1 MKQKKEPKKKP
12 YKSLLSNTIWAFKH
26 QLQYAPSSF
35 ILLVL
40 CVPLNVAMTYA
51 GIYLPSLVVSEVTNG
66 HTIEYAVLRVGTLI
80 VAMLVGKTLIDV
92 FNRLSGSR
100 IGIYRYK
107 VTSELNRKS
116 LGCYYQIFESKK
128 MRDLLDRASRTT
140 QMWDGVQPLTDL
152 PKKSLNL
159 IEAVIHYILFGTVLT
174 FVSPWLVPILTV
186 APLVNWLFAKAYRK
200 WEYNHREEQS
210 DIDGKRGY
218 LLSKTSDFSFAKD
231 IRIYGMADWLKD
243 MYKQLSAEKRAWE
256 NKGIFRSFISGLA
269 DLVVILIRDGAAY
282 ALLIAMALGG
292 EITVDK
298 FVLYFAAISSF
309 ATFIGNIVGNW
320 NAMHTVSLQICDL
333 REYLD
338 ITEEDGTG
346 EAKVDDMLRKSPEII
361 FDHVSFCYEGAEAD
375 TLHDISFTIRSGEK
389 IALVGLNGAG
399 KTTLVKLLCGLYK
412 PTEGEIYVGGMAV
425 NKFFRKDYYRL
436 FAPVFQDV
444 NTAFFSLAET
454 VSAKSEAETDY
465 ARAEECMRRAGLGE
479 KIDVLPNGIYTK
491 LDKQVNAD
499 GIELSGGEMQKLML
513 ARALYKDAPILV
525 LDEPTAALDPIAES
539 NIYTEYQ
546 RMSEGKSSL
555 FISHRLAST
564 RFCDRIFYLEN
575 GKIVEEGT
583 HAQLVRAGGKY
594 SALFEM
600 QSCWYRDDYDA
611 EKGENI

>member
-1 MKQKKEPKKKP
+1 MKKKKEPKKKP
-12 YKSLLSNTIWAFKH
+12 YKSLFSNTIWSFKR
-26 QLQYAPSSF
+26 QLKYAPSSF
-35 ILLVL
+35 ILLVF
-40 CVPLNVAMTYA
+40 CVPLNVAMSYA

-66 HTIEYAVLRVGTLI
+66 NAIENAVLRVGALI

-174 FVSPWLVPILTV
+174 FVSPWLVPILTI

-243 MYKQLSAEKRAWE
+243 MYKKLSAEKRAWE

-282 ALLIAMALGG
+282 ALLIAMALDG

-309 ATFIGNIVGNW
+309 ASFIGNIVGNW

-346 EAKVDDMLRKSPEII
+346 EAKVDDMLRKSPEIT
-361 FDHVSFCYEGAEAD
+361 FVHVSFRYEGAEAD

-412 PTEGEIYVGGMAV
+412 PTEGEIYVGGMPI

-479 KIDVLPNGIYTK
+479 KLDALPNGICTK

-575 GKIVEEGT
+575 GKIAEEGT

-594 SALFEM
+594 SNLFEM
-600 QSCWYRDDYDA
+600 QSCWYRDDRDA
-611 EKGENI
+611 EKGENA